1 MPESKTPETT
11 VKDQV
16 ADVIFGYESKAGK
29 LFDIVLMIMITA
41 SVAAVML
48 DSVGSLSESGQRL
61 LYRLEWFF
69 TLLFTVEY
77 ALRIY
82 SSSDPKRYITSFY
95 GVIDLLSILPTYIS
109 FFFPTASFLVVIRF
123 LRVLRIFRVLKLF
136 RYIGEANLLLTALVN
151 TRRKIFVFLFAVLNL
166 IVIFGTLMY
175 IIEGPENGFS
185 NIPQSIYWAIVT
197 ITTVGY
203 GDITP
208 HTPLGQ
214 AVAAIAMIC
223 GYAIIAVPTGI
234 IGAELMQEFQHRN
247 SPSTSR
253 KIQCSHCNAEHHQTD
268 AVFCRICGGLLA
280 KEK

>member
-1 MPESKTPETT
+1 MSAKKAPAPNTKEKIAE
-11 VKDQV
+11 
-16 ADVIFGYESKAGK
+16 VIFGYESKSGR

-48 DSVGSLSESGQRL
+48 DSVGTLSESGQRS
-61 LYRLEWFF
+61 LYLLEWFF
-69 TLLFTVEY
+69 TLIFTVEY
-77 ALRIY
+77 GLRVY
-82 SSSDPKRYITSFY
+82 SSSEPKRYIFSFY

-136 RYIGEANLLLTALVN
+136 RYVGEANLLFTALIN

-234 IGAELMQEFQHRN
+234 IGAELMQEFEQRN
-247 SPSTSR
+247 KPSKSR
-253 KIQCSHCNAEHHQTD
+253 TTLCPHCNAEHHQTD
-268 AVFCRICGGLLA
+268 AVFCRICGGLLD
-280 KEK
+280 KDK